1 MSNSIPV
8 RRQNEDL
15 AVAARG
21 NSAKGA
27 AGVLGNNHRVL
38 DFRFGLNLY
47 PLADRMR
54 RRVEQALKAK
64 K

>member
-1 MSNSIPV
+1 MPK

-21 NSAKGA
+21 NRAQGA
-27 AGVLGNNHRVL
+27 AGVLGSSNRVS
-38 DFRFGLNLY
+38 DFRFGLDLY

-54 RRVEQALKAK
+54 QLVEQALKAK